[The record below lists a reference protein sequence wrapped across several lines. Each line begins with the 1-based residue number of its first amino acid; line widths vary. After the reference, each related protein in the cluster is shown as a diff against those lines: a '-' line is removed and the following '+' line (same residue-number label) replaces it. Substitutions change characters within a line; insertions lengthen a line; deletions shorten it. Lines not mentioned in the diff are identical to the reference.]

1 MFCDTR
7 TPQRGALNFRD
18 LLILGAGSIGKSLL
32 KIGQKQLDTFERI
45 TVLTPFRVEFDN
57 QPRAQ
62 LVVGSAED
70 PGMLRN
76 LLERRQD
83 RSLVVNLASRVDSV
97 RIRNAVGTMN
107 AAYIDTSASMLPGSV
122 KAGYDEVMTYTH
134 SPSRSPYPQW
144 IGWGANP
151 GLVEIIARKLMSGH
165 EDGVFDISIYED
177 DQMEARTD
185 SGKLGVGWSPEDLI
199 EEVMLTPSL
208 EIREGKRI
216 QDGAAGARESTMY
229 WGGRRIPCRVV
240 AHEDIW
246 NLGLLPTVRS
256 AKFLYALHPAVMEV
270 LSGPV
275 DLAYQRLEVPSDN
288 VPLKGLDRIAVQ
300 VANSHAETSLKWE
313 TDHAEMRERH
323 GVNAVQFQVCR
334 SLQVAI
340 QLLQETDFGLKAGTY
355 CASTLPLDGKS
366 WELIDSAL
374 AENEIFLAPCEEL
387 TAGT

>member
-1 MFCDTR
+1 M
-7 TPQRGALNFRD
+7 NFRH
-18 LLILGAGSIGKSLL
+18 LLILGAGSIGRSLL

-45 TVLTPFRVEFDN
+45 TVLAPFRVELAN
-57 QPRAQ
+57 RSRVQ

-70 PGMLRN
+70 LGMLKN

-83 RSLVVNLASRVDSV
+83 RSLVINLASGVDSV
-97 RIRNAVGTMN
+97 RIRNAVGMMN
-107 AAYIDTSASMLPGSV
+107 AAYIDTSASILPGYAN
-122 KAGYDEVMTYTH
+122 AGYDEVMSYTH
-134 SPSRSPYPQW
+134 SPSLSPYPQW

-151 GLVEIIARKLMSGH
+151 GLVEIIARKLMSEQ

-185 SGKLGVGWSPEDLI
+185 SGKLGVGWSPGDLI

-216 QDGAAGARESTMY
+216 QDSAAGARESTMC

-246 NLGLLPTVRS
+246 NLGLLPQVRS
-256 AKFLYALHPAVMEV
+256 AKFLYALHPSVMGV

-275 DLAYQRLEVPSDN
+275 EQAYQRLEVPDDE
-288 VPLKGLDRIAVQ
+288 VPVKGVDRIAVQ
-300 VANSHAETSLKWE
+300 VANGQTETCLKWE
-313 TDHAEMRERH
+313 TDHAGVRERY

-340 QLLQETDFGLKAGTY
+340 QLLQETDFGFKAGTY
-355 CASTLPLDGKS
+355 CASTLTLDSRS
-366 WELIDSAL
+366 WDLIDCML
-374 AENEIFLAPCEEL
+374 AENEILWTPCEKL
-387 TAGT
+387 VSGN